1 MAKQKYLYTEQA
13 TAAVDLLTRY
23 RYVTLDNTGKAVLPA
38 AGARVVG
45 TVEEPAKAG
54 RPLTYAIGGRLKVE
68 AGAAIVAGALI
79 QTDAT
84 GRAITQTSTNIVLGI
99 ARTAASAAGVLIE
112 VEAEAR

>member
-23 RYVTLDNTGKAVLPA
+23 RYVTLDNTGKATLPA

-45 TVEEPAKAG
+45 VVEEPAVAG
-54 RPLTYAIGGRLKVE
+54 RPLTYAVGGRLKVE
-68 AGAAIVAGALI
+68 AGAAVAAGALV

-112 VEAEAR
+112 IEAQAA